1 MIKPLVIATFPNPYA
16 QIAVLDSGTTDLP
29 DWDTGDE
36 RAVATSQ
43 ALYISTRSD
52 TSGPVNVQ
60 VISGNGEVQPG
71 AEQIFQ
77 GTLRIDSGRLEVGS
91 PLAGTVE
98 RIALGICVDL
108 TVTVFVRPAVDPSDI
123 WIHLLGVPDGG
134 LG

>member
-77 GTLRIDSGRLEVGS
+77 GTL
-91 PLAGTVE
+91 T
-98 RIALGICVDL
+98 ALSEIPQSCSSKFPRSRG
-108 TVTVFVRPAVDPSDI
+108 
-123 WIHLLGVPDGG
+123 
-134 LG
+134 